1 MPGTGVLVCKDAFRG
16 SVKAARA
23 LTEGSGHSVTTDRM
37 DDEKLLRKMC
47 PSGVHFRG
55 DWNPGHRGG

>member
-23 LTEGSGHSVTTDRM
+23 LTEGSRHSVTTDRM
-37 DDEKLLRKMC
+37 DDEKLLRKNVPIRC
-47 PSGVHFRG
+47 PLQR
-55 DWNPGHRGG
+55 